1 MKHITVIAE
10 DRLGLMA
17 ELTEILAAR
26 QIDICN
32 ISAKLYG
39 QDAVIHLEVD
49 QYEATIHALEE
60 EQFKVVTDDAVLLR
74 IEDKPGGLASVAKRL
89 ADHQIAI
96 RAMTVVQRHEG
107 YSIVAVGADDIAAVR
122 NFMADVV
129 VQ

>member
-26 QIDICN
+26 QIDISN

-39 QDAVIHLEVD
+39 ADAVIHLEVD

-60 EQFKVVTDDAVLLR
+60 EQFHVVTDDAVLLR
-74 IEDKPGGLASVAKRL
+74 IEDKPGGLALVAKRL
-89 ADHQIAI
+89 AEQQIAI
-96 RAMTVVQRHEG
+96 RAMTVVQRHDG
-107 YSIVAVGADDIAAVR
+107 YTIMAVGADDIAAVR
-122 NFMADVV
+122 RLMLDLV